1 MVTTLNYSITAWI
14 SHFLACMGGCFGCCT
29 KSTPVIAVDEPSK
42 GLRIQGRS
50 VKKPTVS
57 DDFWSSSTC
66 DLDNSTAISQRSISS
81 ISMSNQTVNH
91 GGVTSLLLWNQSRL
105 QWTGGSRSRSQTKQS
120 RERRLRRGSILA
132 TGNQIFQAL
141 YPSNCSFNPEP
152 LNDRK
157 ERKVDVNCLS
167 SVCGNSVELGTAGAV
182 FPQPSRGYGSGWE
195 KQFISS
201 RRGEIISCSTYFA
214 PNRYRGNGEDGK
226 PCRRILNAASPRKW
240 RSMGQWF
247 AVFGKPVIPTRF
259 TILHTADYDTY
270 H

>member
-91 GGVTSLLLWNQSRL
+91 GGVTSSSHPEFVNHGLLLWNQSRL

-120 RERRLRRGSILA
+120 RERRLSWNA
-132 TGNQIFQAL
+132 TYESL
-141 YPSNCSFNPEP
+141 
-152 LNDRK
+152 
-157 ERKVDVNCLS
+157 
-167 SVCGNSVELGTAGAV
+167 LGTKQR
-182 FPQPSRGYGSGWE
+182 FPHPIPLSEMIEFLVNVWE
-195 KQFISS
+195 HE
-201 RRGEIISCSTYFA
+201 G
-214 PNRYRGNGEDGK
+214 
-226 PCRRILNAASPRKW
+226 L
-240 RSMGQWF
+240 
-247 AVFGKPVIPTRF
+247 
-259 TILHTADYDTY
+259 YD
-270 H
+270 